1 MQKAV
6 GVEFEGLRLDGF
18 PGFPVEMLTK
28 DGVVGRVAEVLAWT
42 VAQTESD
49 RHSPVAPGE
58 EAEPDR
64 GKDDVGPTGVVVRS

>member
-49 RHSPVAPGE
+49 PHSPLGPG
-58 EAEPDR
+58 AETGLDA
-64 GKDDVGPTGVVVRS
+64 GEDAVGPTGVSVRS